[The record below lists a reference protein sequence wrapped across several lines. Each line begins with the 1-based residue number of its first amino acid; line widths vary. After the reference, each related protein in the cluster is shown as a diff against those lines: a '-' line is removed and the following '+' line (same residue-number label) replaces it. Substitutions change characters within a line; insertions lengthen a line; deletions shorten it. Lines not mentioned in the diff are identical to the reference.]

1 MKKFNIITY
10 IKPTNDI
17 DMFIKTLRCA
27 MKIKHLDKFCISFKE
42 KLTEDYI
49 VELNKYDNVIWSD
62 GIDEFWAT
70 EMQRLLNTYPADY
83 YYIWEEDSYIFDNK
97 SFEETF
103 EEFISNSELE
113 FMMTQDKKWIERAHH
128 LLKNNFAIE
137 DSNFIY
143 FNWGTKPAE

>member
-17 DMFIKTLRCA
+17 DMFIKTLSCV

-97 SFEETF
+97 SLFLPEYLY
-103 EEFISNSELE
+103 SKLC
-113 FMMTQDKKWIERAHH
+113 
-128 LLKNNFAIE
+128 
-137 DSNFIY
+137 Y
-143 FNWGTKPAE
+143 